1 MSASTVDWHRSDES
15 GPEGLRERKKR
26 LMRQQL
32 TDTATAMFLE
42 RGFDAV
48 RVSEIAAACGV
59 SEKTVFNYF
68 PSKEALILDLPDATM
83 TALRTELARVD
94 RTPIDAALDILAGEL
109 DALTSWLGAQPDPS
123 EASARV
129 QAFNGLLLSTPSLRA
144 HYRDMSDQLITVAA
158 EALAARTER
167 DSDDP
172 LCQIAATALLGLW
185 RVQFGALRRSLDGE
199 RTPEQVRDAV
209 TADVRSAARLLDAG
223 LAGFGDTTMP

>member
-1 MSASTVDWHRSDES
+1 MSSPTVDWYRPDES

-32 TDTATAMFLE
+32 TDTATVMFLE

-48 RVSEIAAACGV
+48 RVAEIAAACGV

-68 PSKEALILDLPDATM
+68 PSKEALILDLPEATM
-83 TALRTELARVD
+83 TMLRTGLARVD
-94 RTPIDAALDILAGEL
+94 RTPTEAALDILSGEL
-109 DALTSWLGAQPDPS
+109 GALMSWLSAQPDLA
-123 EASARV
+123 EASAQI
-129 QAFNGLLLSTPSLRA
+129 QAFNGLILATPSLRA
-144 HYRDMSDQLITVAA
+144 HYRDMTDQLVAAAA
-158 EALAARTER
+158 EALAARTGR

-185 RVQFGALRRSLDGE
+185 RVQFSALRRSLDGE
-199 RTPEQVRDAV
+199 STPEQVYDAV

-223 LAGFGDTTMP
+223 LAGFDTTTMP